1 MCVVLMDGRTEEQTG
16 RYWLRKEGREKHSF
30 LALELARSAEYS
42 YARRRAVRLRERCQ
56 TVCIQA
62 AGWHK
67 CAHCEVVARDLVISK
82 RKVSGEGGIIKECP
96 PPVPTQAPG
105 GARQTDPFSQM
116 YNDFGVK
123 HIARTGV
130 VPGCRR
136 VDLSVRRNS
145 RGFAVRC
152 SD

>member
-16 RYWLRKEGREKHSF
+16 RYWLRKECREKYSF
-30 LALELARSAEYS
+30 LASELARSAEYS

-96 PPVPTQAPG
+96 APCPHRLLAEPARLTPSHRCTMTLESNTLLEPALFRGAG
-105 GARQTDPFSQM
+105 GWICP
-116 YNDFGVK
+116 
-123 HIARTGV
+123 
-130 VPGCRR
+130 
-136 VDLSVRRNS
+136 
-145 RGFAVRC
+145 
-152 SD
+152 